1 MSAPLRLTAVLVH
14 PVQYY
19 APWFRQI
26 AAECPELDLTVIYAT
41 EPTPEQQGV
50 GFGRAF
56 TWDVPLTEGYRCQ
69 VVRPSRPED
78 DLRSSSFRGVDVPG
92 IGEAV
97 LATRPDVALI
107 PGWYSVTLRRA
118 LHACRRAGVPVLYR
132 GDSNLAS
139 APSGLPWAAWRA
151 RTWLRLRAYDGFL
164 ATGTR
169 SREYLLSFGI
179 PRARVFA
186 SPHCVDNELFAR
198 QAAPF
203 QTPDARRTGRAA
215 LGLAPDAFTVLFA
228 GKLEPKKR
236 PLDLLHGLA
245 RLGPGVQL
253 LVVGGG
259 ELEAECRQ
267 AAAALGVSVAWTGF
281 LNQTEM
287 ARAYAVADCL
297 TLPSGKGETW
307 GLVVNEALATGLPCV
322 VADKVGCAPDLIVPG
337 ETGEVFPSGDREALA
352 RAIQRV
358 RAATAERN
366 LAPAC
371 RERAA
376 AHSFAAATAGLLAAC
391 RHAAGARRAA
401 PLAPANAAGPAGAV
415 RVLAGC
421 GGMVTVSGLERMT
434 FEVLRSL
441 RQRGAAVHCVFNVW
455 ENHRIVPLAEAIGA
469 SWTTGPYWET
479 LDRHARH
486 PRKVLLMVADIL
498 RTSRALLR
506 DARRFRPTHVLMS
519 DFLGVIR
526 NAPALFWLRRR
537 GVPVVLRV
545 GMAPTPGHTYRKVWR
560 WGVAPFVDLFVAN
573 SDYTRDEILAHGIP
587 ASRVERVYNTV
598 PLRDRPAA
606 ASQRDPGKVV
616 YAGQIIPPKGI
627 DLLLEAV
634 ALLAARGLDVRLDVI
649 GQIDGWESADFA
661 GYRAGLV
668 ARAGRPDLAGRVRF
682 LGWRDD
688 VPALMATAA
697 VHCCPSLPEIREAF
711 GVVNLEAKQAGIPS
725 VVFRTGALPELIRH
739 GVDGWICDAV
749 TVEALVE
756 GLAWFLADPER
767 RAAAG
772 QAARDSLALFG
783 REEFDAAWWRCFE
796 PRRPEPR
803 HRHAAADDLDDSH
816 VTPASAGR
824 PPA

>member
-26 AAECPELDLTVIYAT
+26 AAECPEIDLTVVYAT
-41 EPTPEQQGV
+41 EPTPAQQGV
-50 GFGRAF
+50 GFGQAF
-56 TWDVPLTEGYRCQ
+56 TWDVPLTAGYRSQ
-69 VVRPSRPED
+69 VVRPARQRD
-78 DLRSSSFRGVDVPG
+78 DLHSSSFRGVDVPG

-107 PGWYSVTLRRA
+107 PGWYSVTLLRA
-118 LHACRRAGVPVLYR
+118 LRACRRAGVPVLYR

-139 APSGLPWAAWRA
+139 APAGLRRAAWRA
-151 RTWLRLRAYDGFL
+151 RTWLRLRGYDGFL
-164 ATGTR
+164 ATGMR

-179 PRARVFA
+179 PPVQIFA
-186 SPHCVDNELFAR
+186 SPHCVDNDFFAR
-198 QAAPF
+198 HAAPF
-203 QTPDARRTGRAA
+203 QTAAGRRAA
-215 LGLAPDAFTVLFA
+215 REGFGLDPDAFVVLFA

-236 PLDLLHGLA
+236 PLDLLHSLSL
-245 RLGPGVQL
+245 LGPGFQL
-253 LVVGGG
+253 LVVGTG
-259 ELEAECRQ
+259 ELEAECRRV
-267 AAAALGVSVAWTGF
+267 AAALGIRVAWAGF
-281 LNQTEM
+281 LNQSEM
-287 ARAYAVADCL
+287 ARAYAAADCL
-297 TLPSGKGETW
+297 ALPSGKGETW

-322 VADKVGCAPDLIVPG
+322 VSDRVGCAPDLVIPG
-337 ETGEVFPSGDREALA
+337 VTGESFPCGGREALA
-352 RAIQRV
+352 QALGRV
-358 RAATAERN
+358 RDAAAQRD

-391 RHAAGARRAA
+391 RYAAGARRIA
-401 PLAPANAAGPAGAV
+401 PLAPAAPDNAA

-421 GGMVTVSGLERMT
+421 GGMVTIAGLERMT

-441 RQRGAAVHCVFNVW
+441 RQQGAAVHCVLNVW

-469 SWTTGPYWET
+469 SWTTGPYLET
-479 LDRHARH
+479 LDRHTRA
-486 PRKVLLMVADIL
+486 PRKILLMLTDIL
-498 RTSRALLR
+498 RTSLALLR
-506 DARRFRPTHVLMS
+506 DARRFRPTHILMS
-519 DFLGVIR
+519 EFLSVIR
-526 NAPALFWLRRR
+526 NAPALALLRLC
-537 GVPVVLRV
+537 GVVVVLRA
-545 GMAPTPGHTYRKVWR
+545 GNAPAPGPTYRTVWR
-560 WGVAPFVDLFVAN
+560 WGVAPFVDRFVAN
-573 SDYTRDEILAHGIP
+573 SDFTRDEILAHGIP
-587 ASRVERVYNTV
+587 ASRVERIYNTV

-606 ASQRDPGKVV
+606 DGPPDPCKVV

-627 DLLLEAV
+627 HLLLEAV
-634 ALLAARGLDVRLDVI
+634 ARLVAQGLDVRLDVI

-668 ARAGRPDLAGRVRF
+668 ARAGQPDLVGRVRF

-688 VPALMATAA
+688 VPALMAAAA

-725 VVFRTGALPELIRH
+725 VAFRAGALPELIRH
-739 GVDGWICDAV
+739 GVDGWICNAV
-749 TVEALVE
+749 TVEALAE
-756 GLAWFLADPER
+756 GLDYFLADPQR

-772 QAARDSLALFG
+772 QAARESLARFG
-783 REEFDAAWWRCFE
+783 REEFDAAWGRCFQARQAK
-796 PRRPEPR
+796 PRRRLATSE
-803 HRHAAADDLDDSH
+803 DELDDTH